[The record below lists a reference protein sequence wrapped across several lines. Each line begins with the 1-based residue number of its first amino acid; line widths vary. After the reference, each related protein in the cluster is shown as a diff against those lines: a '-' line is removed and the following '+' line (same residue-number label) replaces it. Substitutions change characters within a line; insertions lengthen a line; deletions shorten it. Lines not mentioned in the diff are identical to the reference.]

1 MRLEKKDIET
11 LLPFGI
17 ALLSKKENLSV
28 KNMRYLLEDGALSIK
43 AGLLYAGLPVNVEV
57 YLQCF
62 VKAGAIGFQFKESR
76 IDSLL
81 MKGDLLTFL
90 KPLIKGHSYLCIED
104 DVLYFYHPK
113 LVVETFNI
121 TSSSIELTF
130 K

>member
-17 ALLSKKENLSV
+17 ALLSKKGNLSV
-28 KNMRYLLEDGALSIK
+28 KNMRYLLEDDAL
-43 AGLLYAGLPVNVEV
+43 G
-57 YLQCF
+57 
-62 VKAGAIGFQFKESR
+62 KESR

-113 LVVETFNI
+113 LVVKAFNI
-121 TSSSIELTF
+121 SSSSIQLTF

>member
-1 MRLEKKDIET
+1 MFCEGR
-11 LLPFGI
+11 
-17 ALLSKKENLSV
+17 
-28 KNMRYLLEDGALSIK
+28 
-43 AGLLYAGLPVNVEV
+43 
-57 YLQCF
+57 
-62 VKAGAIGFQFKESR
+62 AIGFQFKESR

-113 LVVETFNI
+113 LVVKAFNI
-121 TSSSIELTF
+121 SSSSIQLTF